1 MLGLMPSASGEKM
14 LKEFLARREKVIF
27 SSVAIQHLCRQ
38 QMFYHRESSDP
49 RDHLI
54 YHEIFATV
62 LTTNLSEFP
71 NRDMCEILF
80 TCFLIKYIVAANAG
94 VAK

>member
-1 MLGLMPSASGEKM
+1 M

-38 QMFYHRESSDP
+38 RMFYHRESSDP
-49 RDHLI
+49 SDHLI

-62 LTTNLSEFP
+62 LTTNFKFP
-71 NRDMCEILF
+71 NTGMCEILF
-80 TCFLIKYIVAANAG
+80 SCCVFLIKDIVAANAA